1 MMLYSPNQM
10 EQSLNSSNILF
21 PCSKLAEIP
30 SFFYPSAVL
39 VMRCHQYLQSFVFV
53 LNYYLSSRSMAEE
66 YVMVLGV
73 VETGTIVL
81 VMTVVID
88 LITAMMRLLRTTE
101 AMN

>member
-1 MMLYSPNQM
+1 
-10 EQSLNSSNILF
+10 
-21 PCSKLAEIP
+21 
-30 SFFYPSAVL
+30 
-39 VMRCHQYLQSFVFV
+39 
-53 LNYYLSSRSMAEE
+53 MAEE